1 MKPSIGTCSMGDA
14 IHVRM
19 YRDTDLPAV
28 LDLLRA
34 GLGESP
40 LLKRTPDLFRWKHVD
55 NPFGRSVLLVAEA
68 DESIVG
74 LRAFMRW
81 QLDFEG
87 GVISCGRAVDT
98 ATHPAYQR
106 RGIFKRLTMAALDV
120 ARDVGIQLIFNTPN
134 ERSRPGYLKMGWS
147 DVGPIRVMVRPHP
160 TRMPRRAAT
169 SFPTIEALAPG
180 AAAIS
185 PGGSGV
191 VGIHDRGT
199 ESVVVHGLRTPRSVE
214 YMEWRFA
221 GHPTARYAEVV
232 RPAGAAVLRANL
244 RKGRSELVIS
254 DALGPE
260 PAEAVRAAVRGSK
273 ADYDVASFPRRS
285 AGRRAARR
293 AGMLSVPGV
302 AALRLVAHP
311 LETLD
316 VDVLDPRSWRLALS
330 DLELL

>member
-1 MKPSIGTCSMGDA
+1 MGEA

-34 GLGESP
+34 GLGETA
-40 LLKRTPDLFRWKHVD
+40 LLKRTPELFRWKHID

-68 DESIVG
+68 DETIVG

-81 QLDFEG
+81 QLDHEG
-87 GVISCGRAVDT
+87 GTIRCGRAVDT

-106 RGIFKRLTMAALDV
+106 RGIFKRLTLAALDV
-120 ARDVGIQLIFNTPN
+120 AREVGIQLIFNTPN
-134 ERSRPGYLKMGWS
+134 ERSRPGSLKMGWS

-160 TRMPRRAAT
+160 TRLARRTAA
-169 SFPTIEALAPG
+169 SFPTIDELAPDAG
-180 AAAIS
+180 AIT
-185 PGGSGV
+185 PGGSEV
-191 VGIHDRGT
+191 VRIDDGPTDGLGP
-199 ESVVVHGLRTPRSVE
+199 HGLRTPRSAE

-232 RPAGAAVLRANL
+232 RPGGVAVLRANQ
-244 RKGRSELVIS
+244 RNGRSELVIS
-254 DALGPE
+254 DALGPN
-260 PAEAVRAAVRGSK
+260 PTDAVRATVRGSR
-273 ADYDVASFPRRS
+273 ADYDIASFPPGS

-311 LETLD
+311 LETLEI
-316 VDVLDPRSWRLALS
+316 DVLDPTSWRLALS